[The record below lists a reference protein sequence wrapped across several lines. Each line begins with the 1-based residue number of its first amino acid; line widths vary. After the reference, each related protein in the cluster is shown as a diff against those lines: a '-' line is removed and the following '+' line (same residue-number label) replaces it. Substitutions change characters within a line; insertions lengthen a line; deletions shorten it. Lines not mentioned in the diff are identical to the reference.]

1 MARRKV
7 GSAFAVIG
15 GRDLYLAGK
24 QGLPEVTNLPI
35 REEASIIKPNRWLCS
50 IQHLAFQNL
59 QKPNNCKQT
68 FALEYKPHARRC
80 LTSTY
85 DAFLRLS
92 IRTPEPKTA
101 HGFRDVSLNNQI
113 NSVDSSSKIPKRFLS
128 WYSQFRGNS
137 QAHLRASHLE
147 PNLHGTATDKQNM
160 PSKIVGRHLSHFV
173 FLCTKTGMKHC
184 SPYCATIDCQR
195 PQHTKSYQ

>member
-1 MARRKV
+1 MAV
-7 GSAFAVIG
+7 LNSASCVSQSAKT
-15 GRDLYLAGK
+15 K
-24 QGLPEVTNLPI
+24 QLQTNI
-35 REEASIIKPNRWLCS
+35 CSGIQASCEA
-50 IQHLAFQNL
+50 F
-59 QKPNNCKQT
+59 
-68 FALEYKPHARRC
+68 

-113 NSVDSSSKIPKRFLS
+113 NSVDLSSKIPKRFLS

-137 QAHLRASHLE
+137 QALLRASHLE

-160 PSKIVGRHLSHFV
+160 PSKIVGRHLSISSSYV
-173 FLCTKTGMKHC
+173 
-184 SPYCATIDCQR
+184 PR
-195 PQHTKSYQ
+195 PA